1 MGATCPNY
9 GNNSEIH
16 QVAQNISIDSMFIVT
31 TFPDI
36 EKNMIAFDIYRF
48 QYIFSAAGL
57 KMGLADCVA
66 KSLQFLVV

>member
-1 MGATCPNY
+1 
-9 GNNSEIH
+9 
-16 QVAQNISIDSMFIVT
+16 MFIVT

-36 EKNMIAFDIYRF
+36 EKNMITFDIYRF
-48 QYIFSAAGL
+48 QYIFNAAGL

>member
-1 MGATCPNY
+1 
-9 GNNSEIH
+9 
-16 QVAQNISIDSMFIVT
+16 MFIVT

-36 EKNMIAFDIYRF
+36 EKNMITFDIYRF
-48 QYIFSAAGL
+48 QYVFSAAEL